1 MKRRVYLDH
10 LAGSPLAKP
19 VKEVMRPFLEEK
31 FGSAGSLHRH
41 GLAAREAVEEARTNC
56 AAMLHA
62 DADEIVFTSSGTEAN
77 NLAVKGVAWAHRERG
92 NHIVLSNNE
101 HPSVEGS
108 VAWLEKNGFEATRMA
123 VDGEGRVDPKA
134 IAKALTD
141 RTVLIATHHGSHDLG
156 TIQDT
161 AAIGTL
167 AAERGIP
174 LLVDATA
181 VTGWVPVD
189 LRQEGVSLLTLAPH
203 RFGGPQG
210 VGVLCRDRRM
220 PLTPLIHGG
229 AQEDGWRAGTENVAA
244 IAGAGVAIGLPPVNL
259 APLQRQLHEGLQERV
274 EGVRLNGTPLGERRM
289 AYHLSYSF
297 EGLEGEGL
305 ALALDMQGIAVAS
318 GAACVTKNMA
328 VPPALAA
335 IGLDAALAKGNVL
348 LSLGRDTSAD
358 DIDYA
363 LEVIPKQVDKLRAM
377 SPTWDA
383 LEK

>member
-10 LAGSPLAKP
+10 LAGSPLAEP

-41 GLAAREAVEEARTNC
+41 GLAAREAIEEARTNC

-62 DADEIVFTSSGTEAN
+62 DADEIIFTSSGTEAN

-108 VAWLEKNGFEATRMA
+108 VTWLEENGFEATQVA
-123 VDGEGRVDPKA
+123 VDGEGRVKPKT
-134 IAKALTD
+134 IAEALTD

-181 VTGWVPVD
+181 VAGWVPVD

-210 VGVLCRDRRM
+210 VGVLCRDRRI

-259 APLQRQLHEGLQERV
+259 ASLQRQLHEGLQERV
-274 EGVRLNGTPLGERRM
+274 EGVHLNGAPLGERRM
-289 AYHLSYSF
+289 AHHLSYSF

-328 VPPALAA
+328 MPPALAA

-377 SPTWDA
+377 SPAWVAKT
-383 LEK
+383 

>member
-1 MKRRVYLDH
+1 MKRRVFLDH
-10 LAGSPLAKP
+10 LSGSPLAEP
-19 VKEVMRPFLEEK
+19 VREAMRPFLEDR
-31 FGSAGSLHRH
+31 FGSAGALHGR
-41 GLAAREAVEEARTNC
+41 GLEARENCAAARENC
-56 AAMLHA
+56 AAMLHS
-62 DADEIVFTSSGTEAN
+62 DADEIVFTSNGTEAN
-77 NLAVKGVAWAHRERG
+77 NLAVKGVAWAQRERG
-92 NHIVLSNNE
+92 NHIVLSNIE

-108 VAWLEKNGFEATRMA
+108 VAWLEENGFEATRVA
-123 VDGEGRVDPKA
+123 VDGEGRAVPGA
-134 IAKALTD
+134 IAEALTE

-156 TIQDT
+156 TMQDT
-161 AAIGTL
+161 AAIGAL

-181 VTGWVPVD
+181 VGGWVPVD

-210 VGVLCRDRRM
+210 VGVLCRDRRT
-220 PLTPLIHGG
+220 PLSPLIHGG
-229 AQEDGWRAGTENVAA
+229 AQEDGLRAGTENVAA
-244 IAGAGVAIGLPPVNL
+244 IVGAGVAVGLPPVDL
-259 APLQRQLHEGLQERV
+259 APLQRQLHEGLLERV
-274 EGVRLNGTPLGERRM
+274 EGVRLNGAPPGEERM
-289 AYHLSYSF
+289 AHHLSYAF

-318 GAACVTKNMA
+318 GAACVTKNLA

-363 LEVIPKQVDKLRAM
+363 LEVIPKQVEKLRAM
-377 SPTWDA
+377 SPAWGG
-383 LEK
+383 

>member
-10 LAGSPLAKP
+10 LAGSPLAEP
-19 VKEVMRPFLEEK
+19 VREAMRPFLDER
-31 FGSAGSLHRH
+31 FGSAGSLHGH
-41 GLAAREAVEEARTNC
+41 GLAAREAIEEARGNC

-62 DADEIVFTSSGTEAN
+62 DVEEIVFTCSGTEAN
-77 NLAVKGVAWAHRERG
+77 NLAVKGVAWAQRERG
-92 NHIVLSNNE
+92 NHIVLSNIE
-101 HPSVEGS
+101 HPSVDGS
-108 VAWLEKNGFEATRMA
+108 VAWLEENGFEATRVA
-123 VDGEGRVDPKA
+123 VDGEGRIAPDA
-134 IAKALTD
+134 IAEAVME
-141 RTVLIATHHGSHDLG
+141 RTVLIAVHHGSHDLG
-156 TIQDT
+156 TLQDT
-161 AAIGTL
+161 AAFGAL

-181 VTGWVPVD
+181 VGGWVPVD

-203 RFGGPQG
+203 RFAGPQG
-210 VGVLCRDRRM
+210 VGVLCRERRV

-229 AQEDGWRAGTENVAA
+229 VQEDGLRAGTENVAA
-244 IAGAGVAIGLPPVNL
+244 IAGAGVAVGLPPVDL
-259 APLQRQLHEGLQERV
+259 APLQQRLHEGLRERV
-274 EGVRLNGTPLGERRM
+274 EGFRLNGSPLGEGRL
-289 AYHLSYSF
+289 AHHLSYSF

-358 DIDYA
+358 DMDYA

-377 SPTWDA
+377 SPAWRG
-383 LEK
+383 